1 MVYAACGAAASIEVA
16 QHGNLNRSA
25 HWEKLDPMRF
35 SEITRVLLV
44 CSIVPMLKYPEAA
57 ASYAIAFWIVE
68 RLRRRIVCQSRFA
81 QVVVCIRDI
90 HEIGPFRSQKIEA
103 H

>member
-1 MVYAACGAAASIEVA
+1 MRRSSTQRALYDSSPSR
-16 QHGNLNRSA
+16 LPRSA
-25 HWEKLDPMRF
+25 RQEKLDPVRL
-35 SEITRVLLV
+35 SEIARVLLLRPV
-44 CSIVPMLKYPEAA
+44 VPMLKYPQAA

-68 RLRRRIVCQSRFA
+68 RFGRRIVCQRGFA
-81 QVVVCIRDI
+81 QVVVRIRDI